1 MGKQLPSKKPSSA
14 IFPCSK
20 KGKTRLLL
28 KTNLTKKPV
37 GKSSQTRLWQK
48 VPYVLRM
55 DRMKWKRNLKDL
67 LNADEDRMV
76 DILTEDGFLPDW
88 SKMKC
93 PFCNNSAVSS
103 LQKRDGAD
111 EDRMVDILTEDGFLP
126 DWSKMKCP
134 FCNNSAVSSLQKRD
148 GLPPRIHV
156 LLDMNHKAVERME
169 KSLAFARKAYVES
182 HQKAMSLGF
191 ARGKWM
197 EVEADEAVFD
207 KSLLPSEDSPVQSRV
222 MKWERWLGM
231 VARGKPASLVL
242 IRLPCVTTRKRAPG
256 PGAIKKVHWTKIAK
270 T

>member
-48 VPYVLRM
+48 VPYVRDGFVLRM
-55 DRMKWKRNLKDL
+55 DRRKWKRNLKDL

-103 LQKRDGAD
+103 LQK
-111 EDRMVDILTEDGFLP
+111 
-126 DWSKMKCP
+126 C
-134 FCNNSAVSSLQKRD
+134 D
-148 GLPPRIHV
+148 GLPPRYRCRSKNCHKFILPHHLHPVFTSGKGAEGHSLAAQGCALLLRLASVPLSSIHV

-182 HQKAMSLGF
+182 HQKAMSFGF
-191 ARGKWM
+191 AKGKWM

-207 KSLLPSEDSPVQSRV
+207 KFLLPSEDSPVQSRV
-222 MKWERWLGM
+222 MKWEPWLGHS
-231 VARGKPASLVL
+231 R
-242 IRLPCVTTRKRAPG
+242 
-256 PGAIKKVHWTKIAK
+256 WY
-270 T
+270 